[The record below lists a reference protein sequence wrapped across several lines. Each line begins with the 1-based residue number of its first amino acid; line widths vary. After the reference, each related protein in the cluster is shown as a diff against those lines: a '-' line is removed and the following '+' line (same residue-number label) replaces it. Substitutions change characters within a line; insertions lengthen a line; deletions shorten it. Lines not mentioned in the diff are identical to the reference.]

1 MMCRA
6 DSRDLPA
13 HRNKKGPHALT
24 STGLAADADVG
35 AAKRPRHWTTALKW
49 KGAAFTAPFFIGFV
63 LLFVIPLGYAVW
75 QSFYREQAAGGLG
88 ISGTVTEFVWFDNFA
103 KVFEDG
109 KFWAGMT
116 RVLIFSFIL
125 VPVMLAI
132 SLVMALL
139 LDMARRRAV
148 RFFRLGFLVPYMVPG
163 IVAALMWIYIY
174 SPRSGPVTPVFA
186 DFGVDVNF
194 FASEMLWVSIGNL
207 IIWNTIGFNMLIIYA
222 ALLSVPRELFDAA
235 RVDGASELR
244 IAWSIKIPHV
254 RAPLTLVGML
264 SIIGLVQIF
273 NEPLLFRQISPET
286 VTKDFTPILFIY
298 NQAFA
303 ANNYNY
309 AAALSVVLAL
319 VIGAVSFVYYR
330 IANSGSSS

>member
-1 MMCRA
+1 M
-6 DSRDLPA
+6 
-13 HRNKKGPHALT
+13 T
-24 STGLAADADVG
+24 STGAAPDADVG
-35 AAKRPRHWTTALKW
+35 DARRPRHWTSALKW
-49 KGAAFTAPFFIGFV
+49 KGAAFTAPFFAGFV
-63 LLFVIPLGYAVW
+63 LLFIIPLGYAVW
-75 QSFYREQAAGGLG
+75 QAFFREQTSGLG
-88 ISGTVTEFVWFDNFA
+88 LSGTTTEFVWFDNFA
-103 KVFEDG
+103 KAFEDAT
-109 KFWAGMT
+109 FWAAIT
-116 RVLIFSFIL
+116 RVLVFAFIV

-132 SLVMALL
+132 SLAMALL
-139 LDMARRRAV
+139 LDMAKRRAV

-174 SPRSGPVTPVFA
+174 SPRSGPLTPVFA
-186 DFGVDVNF
+186 DLGLGVNF

-235 RVDGASELR
+235 RVDGASEWR

-254 RAPLTLVGML
+254 RAPLALVGML

-298 NQAFA
+298 NQAFD
-303 ANNYNY
+303 ANNYHY
-309 AAALSVVLAL
+309 AAAVSVLLAL
-319 VIGAVSFVYYR
+319 VIGIVSFVYYKL
-330 IANSGSSS
+330 ANRPTT

>member
-1 MMCRA
+1 M
-6 DSRDLPA
+6 
-13 HRNKKGPHALT
+13 
-24 STGLAADADVG
+24 
-35 AAKRPRHWTTALKW
+35 KW
-49 KGAAFTAPFFIGFV
+49 KGAAFTVPFFLGFV
-63 LLFVIPLGYAVW
+63 LLFIIPLGYAMW
-75 QSFYREQAAGGLG
+75 QSLFREQAAGGLG
-88 ISGTVTEFVWFDNFA
+88 LTGTVTEFVGFDNFA
-103 KVFEDG
+103 RVFADG
-109 KFWAGMT
+109 KFWLGMS
-116 RVLIFSFIL
+116 RVLIFAFIL

-132 SLVMALL
+132 SLAMALL
-139 LDMARRRAV
+139 LDAARRRAV

-174 SPRSGPVTPVFA
+174 SPRSGPLTPVLDDIGIDA
-186 DFGVDVNF
+186 DF

-207 IIWNTIGFNMLIIYA
+207 IVWNTIGFNMLIIYA

-235 RVDGASELR
+235 RVDGASEWR

-254 RAPLTLVGML
+254 RGPLALVGML

-273 NEPLLFRQISPET
+273 NEPLLFRQVSPET

-303 ANNYNY
+303 ANNYHY

-319 VIGAVSFVYYR
+319 VIGAVSFVYYK
-330 IANSGSSS
+330 IANRGGNA